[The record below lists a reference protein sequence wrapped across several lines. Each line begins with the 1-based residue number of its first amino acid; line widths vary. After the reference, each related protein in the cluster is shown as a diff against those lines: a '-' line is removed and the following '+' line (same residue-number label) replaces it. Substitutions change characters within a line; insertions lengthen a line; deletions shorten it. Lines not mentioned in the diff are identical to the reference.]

1 MQILRK
7 PLWILGGIFLFL
19 FTARGQQWQSKAS
32 LPSPRQGMAAA
43 VLSDTIYVIG
53 GSETEIHGLDVVQ
66 AYNVQQDLWETNI
79 PSLNIARTNSAA
91 VSFDEKIY
99 VFGGRDH
106 NQMISEVELYD
117 PVNSNQWV
125 VVSQLPTPREGLSA
139 VVVDSLIWVIG
150 GAAFQTKYDIVECY
164 NPAVNSWNTLSGSL
178 NVPRVASVAAVINDS
193 VYVFGGFYFGPLNS
207 YEKYV
212 PNAGWTAMGN
222 MSYSCGSSSGAEV
235 NGKMWIVGGEN
246 HDGILAKTQYTD
258 PAFPGIWNTGPSMQL
273 QRKNLSVARVGNY
286 LFAIG
291 GRFDQHMS
299 GLTDGV
305 EALDVVTGITE
316 PLVANPLKDFYLKQ
330 NFPNPFNNSTSFEV
344 YIDKPTEATIG
355 VSNILGQ
362 TVRHIY
368 RGKLAGRRHFEFDG
382 RDDFGRVLPSGNYFI
397 YLTDAEEKRVI
408 KATLSK

>member
-7 PLWILGGIFLFL
+7 PFWIIGGVLLLLFS
-19 FTARGQQWQSKAS
+19 ARGQQQWQWKAS

-43 VLSDTIYVIG
+43 VLENKIYVIG
-53 GSETEIHGLDVVQ
+53 GSETEMHGLTVVQ
-66 AYNVQQDLWETNI
+66 AYDVQQDEWETNI
-79 PSLNIARTNSAA
+79 DPLNVARTNSAA
-91 VSFDEKIY
+91 VFFEGKVY

-106 NQMISEVELYD
+106 NQIISEVEMYD
-117 PVNSNQWV
+117 PLSNQWT

-139 VVVDSLIWVIG
+139 VVVDSLVWVIG
-150 GAAFQTKYDIVECY
+150 GAAFQANYNIVECY
-164 NPAVNSWNTLSGSL
+164 NPAANSWETLPQQL
-178 NVPRVASVAAVINDS
+178 TVPRVASVAAVINGE

-212 PNAGWTAMGN
+212 PGSGWTNVGN
-222 MSYSCGSSSGAEV
+222 MSYSCGSASGTEV

-246 HDGILAKTQYTD
+246 HEGILATTQYTG
-258 PAFPGIWNTGPSMQL
+258 PAFPGTWNTGPPLQL

-286 LFAIG
+286 LFAMG
-291 GRFDQHMS
+291 GRSAQHTG
-299 GLTDGV
+299 GLTEAV
-305 EALDVVTGITE
+305 EALEVVTGIIGPPGT
-316 PLVANPLKDFYLKQ
+316 NPVEDFYLKQ
-330 NFPNPFNNSTSFEV
+330 NFPNPFNSRTSFEV
-344 YIDKPTEATIG
+344 YFDKPATASIG

-368 RGKLAGRRHFEFDG
+368 RGEIMGRQRFEFDG

-397 YLTDAEEKRVI
+397 YLMAGGEKRVI